1 MRRLLTSFALA
12 AVAAPSVPVHAQSA
26 QPTPP
31 EIVVEGK
38 RADENK
44 RVCRSAV
51 STGSIMPT
59 KTCRTKGEWE
69 EIRQRS
75 IMALEQAQ
83 QAQEGQRHTQALRGG
98 TKE

>member
-1 MRRLLTSFALA
+1 MRRMLISFVLIG
-12 AVAAPSVPVHAQSA
+12 VCAPSIPANAQSG
-26 QPTPP
+26 QTSSP

-38 RADENK
+38 RADQNK

-59 KTCRTKGEWE
+59 KTCKTKGEWE

-75 IMALEQAQ
+75 IIAMEQVQA
-83 QAQEGQRHTQALRGG
+83 AQEGQRLTQELR
-98 TKE
+98 KKD

>member
-1 MRRLLTSFALA
+1 MRFSLVSFALIV
-12 AVAAPSVPVHAQSA
+12 VAAPWIPAKAQSG
-26 QPTPP
+26 QTSSP

-38 RADENK
+38 RPDENK

-59 KTCRTKGEWE
+59 KTCKTKGEWE

-75 IMALEQAQ
+75 IMAMEQVQ
-83 QAQEGQRHTQALRGG
+83 QAQEDQRHTQELR
-98 TKE
+98 KKD

>member
-1 MRRLLTSFALA
+1 MRRLLISFATLA
-12 AVAAPSVPVHAQSA
+12 IAAPAIPTHAQSA
-26 QPTPP
+26 QTPSP

-38 RADENK
+38 RADQNK

-75 IMALEQAQ
+75 IIAMEQVQ
-83 QAQEGQRHTQALRGG
+83 QAQEDQRLTQELR
-98 TKE
+98 KKD

>member
-1 MRRLLTSFALA
+1 MRRLLTSLA
-12 AVAAPSVPVHAQSA
+12 AFAIAAPFVPAFAQSG
-26 QPTPP
+26 QTSPP
-31 EIVVEGK
+31 EIVVQGK

-59 KTCRTKGEWE
+59 KTCRTKAEWE

-75 IMALEQAQ
+75 IIAMEQAQ
-83 QAQEGQRHTQALRGG
+83 QAQEAQRHTQALRGG
-98 TKE
+98 TKD